1 MQTQLTL
8 LQAENQNLKSYNTQ
22 WKGDYDKLRQEADR
36 LNLENPKLRD
46 IVRSYEDQQV
56 IPLIQACLSKMSW
69 FSLFKA
75 NVQW

>member
-8 LQAENQNLKSYNTQ
+8 LQAENQNLKNYNTQ
-22 WKGDYDKLRQEADR
+22 WKGDCDKLRQETDR

-56 IPLIQACLSKMSW
+56 IQFDQTCFSSMS
-69 FSLFKA
+69 
-75 NVQW
+75 